1 MRLSRSSRSLVSSI
15 RLKCGSTRTPLGT
28 EDSVLSTHQAA
39 RVNRLHRGIVF
50 LILVAATSTV
60 FGQQASSPERPSTEP
75 TFKSPL
81 SPEDS
86 LKHFE
91 LLSGLR
97 IELVASEP
105 QVIDP
110 VAIRF
115 DEFGKMWVVEMRDYP
130 NGPAEGEKPKSVIKT
145 LEDRDGDGVFET
157 ATVFADQLLFVTG
170 VAPWRGGVIVTMA
183 GEVAYMKDTDGDG
196 KVDRRET
203 WYTGFAQDNSQ
214 LRANHP
220 RVGLDNHVY
229 IANGLRGGS
238 VVDARKPD
246 SKPVSLSGKDFRFD
260 PTTFA
265 YEAITGVGQFGLTFD
280 DFGNRFVCSNRNPLI
295 HIVLE
300 DRYIGRNPR
309 YAPPTAVHD
318 VAKAGE
324 ASRIFPISRAWTTSN
339 LHAGQ
344 FTAACGCF
352 VYRGNGLNKRFYG
365 NGFTCDPTGNLV
377 HRETLRPMGP
387 TFNSKPGRDGVEFL
401 ASPDE
406 WFRAVNLAHGPD
418 GALYVVDMYRAVIE
432 HPRWVPEE
440 LKNRPDTLFGNDRG
454 RIYRITAMA
463 KPEKHAWPNLSK
475 LSTRSLAGLLEH
487 PNAWHRE
494 TAARLLYER
503 QDKSVVDQL
512 NGLVANG
519 GHPAA
524 RVHALWALQG
534 LDSLAAQTIQ
544 GALYDEEASVRA
556 QAVVLAESQLA
567 DAVSLREHIL
577 KLANDED
584 GEVRYR
590 VALSLAPVQD
600 EREVAALR
608 KMLFADAKD
617 VWTRR
622 AVAIASGSRSVELL
636 EAMLD
641 EPPWYGGAPND
652 DEIDLVRE
660 FIALATASD
669 EKNAEQRIL
678 EAIVSLASQQAGG
691 RSDRLFLEAFARAL
705 PRRKSSLNAVL
716 AKAGDEPAKV
726 IKRVFAEAISIAND
740 SEQRDNL
747 RTESIQL
754 LAYHADARQTLVD
767 LALTEPVQSVR
778 IQAISAIS
786 RYGDEEP
793 WKKLLAEFASQ
804 SPTLRRAVVNT
815 ALSNTK
821 RTTLLLDAVE
831 AGSVKPAELDRT
843 QINRLLKHPT
853 AELKTRAAKLLAAA
867 IPENRQKVLADY
879 QVVLKMKADSN
890 RGKQIFAKNCATCHK
905 VGDVGV
911 NVAPDISDSRTK
923 QPVQILTDVLQPNR
937 AIDNNYVSY
946 SVVTNEGKQL
956 TGIIVA
962 DTATSITLKQQ
973 EGKVATLLRSDIEE
987 LRSNGISLMPE
998 GLEKN
1003 IPHQDMADLISFIKN
1018 WRYLDGK
1025 TPLGTGG
1032 E

>member
-1 MRLSRSSRSLVSSI
+1 MRLTYRVHPPMRQYSMLRTEGSPRSTQYSLRFRWLI
-15 RLKCGSTRTPLGT
+15 ALAG
-28 EDSVLSTHQAA
+28 VLALSA
-39 RVNRLHRGIVF
+39 NLP
-50 LILVAATSTV
+50 VAESAQNDDDANNAT
-60 FGQQASSPERPSTEP
+60 APA
-75 TFKSPL
+75 FKSPV

-86 LKHFE
+86 LKHFK
-91 LLSGLR
+91 LIPGLR

-130 NGPAEGEKPKSVIKT
+130 HGPAEGEEPMSVIKM
-145 LEDRDGDGVFET
+145 LEDRDGDGRFEM
-157 ATVFADQLLFVTG
+157 ATVFADKLLFVTG

-196 KVDRRET
+196 RVDLRET
-203 WYTGFAQDNSQ
+203 WYTGFAQENSQ

-220 RVGLDNHVY
+220 RFGLDNHVY

-246 SKPVSLSGKDFRFD
+246 SKPVSLSGKDFRFN
-260 PTTFA
+260 PTTFE
-265 YEAITGVGQFGLTFD
+265 YEGLTGAGQFGLTFD
-280 DFGNRFVCSNRNPLI
+280 DFGNRFVCSNRNPLK

-300 DRYIGRNPR
+300 DRYIRRNAR
-309 YAPPTAVHD
+309 YAPTTAVHD

-324 ASRIFPISRAWTTSN
+324 ESRIFPISRAWTTSN

-352 VYRGNGLNKRFYG
+352 VYRGNGLNKRYYG
-365 NGFTCDPTGNLV
+365 NGFTCDPTGNFI
-377 HRETLRPMGP
+377 HRETLSATGA
-387 TFNSKPGRDGVEFL
+387 TFTGRPGRDGVEFL

-406 WFRAVNLAHGPD
+406 WFRAVNLAQGPD

-432 HPRWVPEE
+432 HPNWVPEE
-440 LKNRPDTLFGNDRG
+440 LKKRPDTRFGDDRG

-463 KPEKHAWPNLSK
+463 RPEKHSWPNFSK
-475 LSTRSLAGLLEH
+475 LSSGSLAGLLQH

-494 TAARLLYER
+494 TAGRLIYER
-503 QDKSVVDQL
+503 QDKTVVGRL
-512 NGLVANG
+512 EGLVANG
-519 GHPAA
+519 SSPAA
-524 RVHALWALQG
+524 RVHALWALRG
-534 LDSLAAQTIQ
+534 LGSLSVQTIQ
-544 GALYDEEASVRA
+544 GALYDEEPSVRS
-556 QAVVLAESQLA
+556 QAIVLAEQHLA
-567 DAVSLREHIL
+567 DSGDLRATVL
-577 KLANDED
+577 KLATDEAA
-584 GEVRYR
+584 EVRYR
-590 VALSLAPVQD
+590 TALSLAPVQS
-600 EREVAALR
+600 EEEVAALR

-622 AVAIASGSRSVELL
+622 AVAIATGERSVELL
-636 EAMLD
+636 ERLLD
-641 EPPWYGGAPND
+641 EPPWYGGAPSD

-660 FIALATASD
+660 FITVATSS
-669 EKNAEQRIL
+669 EEENAEQRIL
-678 EAIVSLASQQAGG
+678 AAIVGLAEQQAGG
-691 RSDRLFLEAFARAL
+691 RSDRLFLEAFAQAL
-705 PRRKSSLNAVL
+705 PRRKTSLNAVL
-716 AKAGDEPAKV
+716 AKADEAQTQVVNATFAAATKV
-726 IKRVFAEAISIAND
+726 AND
-740 SEQRDNL
+740 AAKRDNL
-747 RTESIQL
+747 RVEAIGL
-754 LAYHADARQTLVD
+754 LAYHTHAKPVLID
-767 LALTEPVQSVR
+767 LALSEPTQSVR

-804 SPTLRRAVVNT
+804 SPTLRRAVVNA
-815 ALSNTK
+815 ALGNSA
-821 RTTLLLDAVE
+821 RTTLLLDAIE

-843 QINRLLKHPT
+843 QVNRLLQHPT
-853 AELKTRAAKLLAAA
+853 AELKARAAKLLAAA
-867 IPENRQKVLADY
+867 VPEDRKKVLADY
-879 QVVLKMKADSN
+879 QVVLEMKADSN
-890 RGKQIFAKNCATCHK
+890 RGKKVFAKNCATCHK

-923 QPVQILTDVLQPNR
+923 QPTQILTDVLQPNR

-956 TGIIVA
+956 TGIITS
-962 DTATSITLKQQ
+962 DTASSITLKQQ
-973 EGKVATLLRSDIEE
+973 EGKIATLLRTDIEE

-1003 IPHQDMADLISFIKN
+1003 IPHQDMADLISYIKN

-1025 TPLGTGG
+1025 TPLSPTN